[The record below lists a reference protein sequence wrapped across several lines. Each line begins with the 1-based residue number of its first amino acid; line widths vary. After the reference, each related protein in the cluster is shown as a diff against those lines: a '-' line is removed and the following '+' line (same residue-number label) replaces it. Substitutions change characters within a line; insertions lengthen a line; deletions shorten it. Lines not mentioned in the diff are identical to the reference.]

1 MNELALFAGAG
12 GGLLASSLLGHNI
25 VCAIERDSYCINVL
39 MQRQNDRALQQFP
52 VWDDICTFDGKPWK
66 GSVDLVSGGF
76 PCQAFST
83 AARGRN
89 IAAKDLWGEMYRIVR
104 ESCPEFVFAENVSER
119 AILQAK
125 KDLENSGYVCK
136 WKKLSA
142 KDLGADHVRKR
153 YWLLAHSYN
162 NGELLR
168 SIDDETSRMCKLQ
181 ASFWESHP
189 GEPRVA
195 DGLAHRMDRIKATG
209 NGQVP
214 IVAAT
219 AFVDL
224 VTEII
229 GHYKNL
235 ELLR

>member
-12 GGLLASSLLGHNI
+12 GGLLASNLLGHNI

-52 VWDDICTFDGKPWK
+52 VWDDIYTFDGKPWK
-66 GSVDLVSGGF
+66 GTVDLVSGGF

-125 KDLENSGYVCK
+125 QDLENSGYVCK

-168 SIDDETSRMCKLQ
+168 TIDDETSRVRKLQ

-189 GEPRVA
+189 REPRVA

-224 VTEII
+224 VTDII
-229 GHYKNL
+229 GHYKKS
-235 ELLR
+235 

>member
-12 GGLLASSLLGHNI
+12 GGLLASNLLGHNI
-25 VCAIERDSYCINVL
+25 VCAVERDEYCINVL
-39 MQRQNDRALQQFP
+39 VQRQNDRLLPSFP
-52 VWDDICTFDGKPWK
+52 IWDDICSFSGKPWN
-66 GSVDLVSGGF
+66 GTVDLVSGGF

-89 IAAKDLWGEMYRIVR
+89 IAEKDLWGEMYRIVR
-104 ESCPEFVFAENVSER
+104 EVRPEFVYAENVSER

-125 KDLENSGYVCK
+125 QDLENSGYVCK

-142 KDLGADHVRKR
+142 GELGAEHIRKR
-153 YWLLAHSYN
+153 YWLLAHSYH

-168 SIDDETSRMCKLQ
+168 TLDDEAPRVQKLQ
-181 ASFWESHP
+181 ARFWESYS
-189 GEPRVA
+189 EESRVD
-195 DGLAHRMDRIKATG
+195 DGVAYRLDRIKATG

-224 VTEII
+224 LEQMKI
-229 GHYKNL
+229 HYKEN
-235 ELLR
+235 

>member
-12 GGLLASSLLGHNI
+12 GGLLASNLLGHNI

-125 KDLENSGYVCK
+125 KDLESSGYVCK

-162 NGELLR
+162 NGELLH
-168 SIDDETSRMCKLQ
+168 SIDDETSRVRKLQ

-195 DGLAHRMDRIKATG
+195 DGLACRMDRIKATG

-224 VTEII
+224 LEEII
-229 GHYKNL
+229 EHYDTL
-235 ELLR
+235 ENSM